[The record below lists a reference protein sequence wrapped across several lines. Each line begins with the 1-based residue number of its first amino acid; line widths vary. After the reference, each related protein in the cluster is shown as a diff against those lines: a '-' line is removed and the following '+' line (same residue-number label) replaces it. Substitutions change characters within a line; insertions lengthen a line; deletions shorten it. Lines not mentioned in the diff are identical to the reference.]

1 MSAKHACRLILDP
14 PAAGAWNMAVDEAV
28 LEAAAIH
35 PDQSSIPTLRFYEWL
50 EPTLSLGYFQ
60 RVEDRQQHPP
70 SAACAL
76 VRRSTGG
83 GAILHHRELTYSLVW
98 PAPDRFSA
106 RAQSLYGAVHESL
119 IECLARQGV
128 TAELNERAGTQPQ
141 EEQPFLCFERRAV
154 GDVVI
159 GSSKIAGSA
168 QRRLRGAVLQHGS
181 VLLDGSRYAP
191 ELPGIKELTGLCLK
205 ADQLVGLWARSL
217 ASRLAVTL
225 QPKELT
231 AQESEAAQQIAQ
243 GKFLTN
249 AWTNKR

>member
-1 MSAKHACRLILDP
+1 MSAKLACRLILDP
-14 PAAGAWNMAVDEAV
+14 PAAGAWNMAVDEAL
-28 LEAAAIH
+28 LEAAAIQH
-35 PDQSSIPTLRFYEWL
+35 DQTLIPTLRFYVWS

-60 RVEDRQQHPP
+60 RVQDRHQHPP

-106 RAQSLYGAVHESL
+106 RAQSLYGVVHESL

-128 TAELNERAGTQPQ
+128 TAELNERADTQPQ
-141 EEQPFLCFERRAV
+141 DEQPFLCFERRAV
-154 GDVVI
+154 GDIVI
-159 GSSKIAGSA
+159 GSNKIAGSA
-168 QRRLRGAVLQHGS
+168 QRRLRCAVLQHGS
-181 VLLDGSRYAP
+181 LLLYGSRYAP
-191 ELPGIKELTGLCLK
+191 ELPGIKELTGFCLK
-205 ADQLVGLWARSL
+205 ADQLAGLWARGL
-217 ASRLAVTL
+217 ANRLAVTL

-231 AQESEAAQQIAQ
+231 GQESEAAQQIAQ